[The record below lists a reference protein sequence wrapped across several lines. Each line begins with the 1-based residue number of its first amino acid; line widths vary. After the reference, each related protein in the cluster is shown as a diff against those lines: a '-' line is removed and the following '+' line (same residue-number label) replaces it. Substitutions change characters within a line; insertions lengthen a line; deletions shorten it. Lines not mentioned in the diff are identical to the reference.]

1 MRGGG
6 TSDRKTVE
14 LRSDQYICW
23 WWDLG
28 RRKEIVFVNIDTL
41 VHPVATGESFPK
53 IVPFLPDDKGKT
65 HL

>member
-1 MRGGG
+1 MTETLWSSGL
-6 TSDRKTVE
+6 TS
-14 LRSDQYICW
+14 ICW

-41 VHPVATGESFPK
+41 IQLVATEKSFLK

-65 HL
+65 HS